1 MQRKRTTR
9 VKTTKSRNPRRSKP
23 SLIKPLSIL
32 FLLIALCV
40 GAYWNLNGGSVS
52 EKMADT
58 KMSEIEG
65 GKSSGK
71 DMDYTDASKEL
82 QDAVDVW
89 LKGQGA
95 SLTILDTAKR
105 QEDRRATQGNIY
117 WTVHKVR
124 VVPAKEFSRSAL
136 EAELAKSSGKA
147 VLYNVE
153 KTKLDGKEV
162 TEYDIALYDTLDKE
176 PLYMVCERLYVTEPG
191 AAPGLLDKVKS
202 LILGKTTAP
211 EKDAVKSSQPKQEK
225 SESSVSHPSQVKGR
239 LAIVIDDFGYRRTA
253 LDSFNPIPVPLTYA
267 VIPNREYTQDCAESG
282 YNAGRQI
289 FVHVPMQPLNTSSS
303 EPVYISP
310 DMTAGKVKSTAAALL
325 NQVPHA
331 IGVNNHQGSSAT
343 ASGDTMRPFMDVLRQ
358 RDLIFLDS
366 RTNSA
371 SVAAQ
376 TASAM
381 GVANGRNSLFI
392 DNDDDVSSIK
402 SRLRQ
407 AGQIAVNNG
416 SCIVIGHCRPNTAEA
431 IRSMVDELHQDGVD
445 IVFASQLMQ

>member
-1 MQRKRTTR
+1 MKKRSG
-9 VKTTKSRNPRRSKP
+9 KRSE
-23 SLIKPLSIL
+23 SGLIKPLSVI

-52 EKMADT
+52 QNVTDT

-65 GKSSGK
+65 GRASGK
-71 DMDYTDASKEL
+71 DMDYSDASREL
-82 QDAVDVW
+82 QDAIDTW
-89 LKGQGA
+89 LKSQGA
-95 SLTILDTAKR
+95 SLTILDSSKR
-105 QEDRRATQGNIY
+105 QENRRATHGNIY

-124 VVPAKEFSRSAL
+124 VVPNKDFSRSAL
-136 EAELAKSSGKA
+136 EAELAKSGGKA

-153 KTKLDGKEV
+153 KTKLDGNDV
-162 TEYDIALYDTLDKE
+162 TEYDIALFDTLDKE
-176 PLYMVCERLYVTEPG
+176 PLYMVAERLYVTSPG
-191 AAPGLLDKVKS
+191 AAPGLLEKVKS
-202 LILGKTTAP
+202 LIMGTTAVP
-211 EKDAVKSSQPKQEK
+211 EKEK
-225 SESSVSHPSQVKGR
+225 SKSAPSKQNTSEKTSHPSQVKGR
-239 LAIVIDDFGYRRTA
+239 LAIVIDDFGYQRTA
-253 LDSFNPIPVPLTYA
+253 LDSFNPLPIPLTYA
-267 VIPNREYTQDCAESG
+267 VIPNREYTQSSAESG

-310 DMTAGKVKSTAAALL
+310 DMSAAKIKTTATGLL

-331 IGVNNHQGSSAT
+331 IGANNHQGSSAT
-343 ASGDTMRPFMDVLRQ
+343 ASGETMRAFLDVLRQ
-358 RDLIFLDS
+358 RDMIFLDS

-392 DNDDDVSSIK
+392 DNDDDVSSIQ

-407 AGQIAVNNG
+407 AGQIALNNG
-416 SCIVIGHCRPNTAEA
+416 SCIVIGHCRPNTAAA
-431 IRSMVDELHQDGVD
+431 IRSMIDELHQDGID